1 MNICEQ
7 TKIKML
13 EGVSLSIEEQSHF
26 ESCADCRMSAELLKR
41 MEQLPVMEEDVPAYL
56 DKTVLQAASATIP
69 KRRWKPVIWKVAVPM
84 AAAFAFAAGLL
95 FYQPSEKQDVQV
107 VFSKVPV
114 VKTRPVYELNDENF
128 DDKVLALAIDVG
140 SGMDSLTESVESVN
154 DELDFII

>member
-13 EGVSLSIEEQSHF
+13 EGVSLSVEEQSHL

-56 DKTVLQAASATIP
+56 DKTVLQAASAALP

-114 VKTRPVYELNDENF
+114 VKTRHVYELNDENF